1 MLRTTIT
8 RLQRHIAKR
17 GLATPIDR
25 AQAEA
30 HKLAEEALEQK
41 VASMQR
47 KATLPKGTKKP
58 AKATGQKDSQWK
70 LYVLTGGALTTVAV
84 SALLYY
90 GQPFHDNR
98 DDEYASEHPLLAAY
112 HRCVKKIYDPM
123 WEKLLPDPVEGPF
136 RRPYTLVINL
146 DDTLIHSTWDREHG
160 WRHAKRPG
168 VDFFLSYM
176 SQFYEIVIF
185 TSQSSMNAI
194 PILDKLDPYQYALY
208 RLYREATRYIGGK
221 YVKDLR
227 HLNRDLNKVII
238 MDSNPDA
245 FSLQPENGI
254 ALKPW
259 KGEANDNG
267 LLSYIPFLEAIAFLQ
282 PDDIRPVLARFKGE
296 NIPEEWARQEQE
308 MNRQHILQWENEQ
321 AAKKQKRNLGT
332 LFGPKEEKPPLLP
345 LDQMRKQAREA
356 YAAEHEQM
364 VKQERM
370 IQKEIEEQK
379 RKMGEM
385 KLTVWD
391 MMTQLSTG
399 QPIMPPGQEQPLQQ
413 QQQQQQPQK

>member
-1 MLRTTIT
+1 MRRTYT
-8 RLQRHIAKR
+8 
-17 GLATPIDR
+17 TPADR

-30 HKLAEEALEQK
+30 HRLAEEVLAQK
-41 VASMQR
+41 TGAVKR
-47 KATLPKGTKKP
+47 KVTLPKGTQKP

-70 LYVLTGGALTTVAV
+70 MYAIGAGVLTSVSL

-90 GQPFHDNR
+90 GRPFYDDR
-98 DDEYASEHPLLAAY
+98 DDE
-112 HRCVKKIYDPM
+112 KIHDPM
-123 WEKLLPDPVEGPF
+123 WEKLLPDPMEGPF
-136 RRPYTLVINL
+136 RRPYTVVINL
-146 DDTLIHSTWDREHG
+146 DDTLVHSTWDREHG

-168 VDFFLSYM
+168 VDYFLSYM

-185 TSQSSMNAI
+185 TSQSSMNAA

-221 YVKDLR
+221 YVKDLT
-227 HLNRDLNKVII
+227 HLNRDLSKVII
-238 MDSNPDA
+238 IDSNPDA

-254 ALKPW
+254 TLNPW

-282 PDDIRPVLARFKGE
+282 PDDVRPVLKHFKGKS
-296 NIPEEWARQEQE
+296 IPEEWARQEQA
-308 MNRQHILQWENEQ
+308 MNRQHIKQWEEEH
-321 AAKKQKRNLGT
+321 AAMKHKRNLGT
-332 LFGPKEEKPPLLP
+332 LFGPKQEKPPLLP
-345 LDQMRKQAREA
+345 LEQMRKQAREA

-379 RKMGEM
+379 KKMGEM

-399 QPIMPPGQEQPLQQ
+399 QPIMPPGQD
-413 QQQQQQPQK
+413 QPQPPEQK